1 MKRLI
6 FGSLFPFLSSLF
18 VLTLVACGDDTTS
31 SAGGGG
37 HGGSGGAPNC
47 SVEKT
52 AADDAAPP
60 PISTPRW
67 AFHPWISKDIST
79 GDDSRDYVQ
88 GFKDRDIP
96 VGVLVLDSP
105 WETSYNTFEP
115 NPSRYPEFGK
125 MVSDFRA
132 QGVRTVVWTTQMV
145 NTGSYDLE
153 PGGDLYE
160 GPSPDWDPM
169 QQCNWFVSDSHIYG
183 WWKGQGS
190 AVDFFNPDARVY
202 WHRMQDRVLDLGI
215 SGFKLDFG
223 ENYIDEIPIR
233 TADGDKTRQEYSE
246 EYYKDFYAYGS
257 AKVGHDEFVTMV
269 RPYDESYIFEGRFFA
284 RPEHAPVAWVGD
296 NRRDYVGMQDA
307 LDEIMRSAMAGYVVV
322 GSDLGGYLD
331 RDDKDLT
338 VKIPFDIGTFERW
351 TALSAMTPFMQ
362 LHSRSNLTPW
372 TTPTD
377 ADESTVTSRFWATLH
392 EQLVPFFDSIATQAY
407 AGSTVK
413 MIEPLGE
420 QADWPDD
427 YRYIL
432 GGAFFVVPVVDGTGV
447 RDIQFP
453 DDAAYFDLLDPA
465 GIAIPASTLQTSV
478 DVSDRTHIPVFIKD
492 GAIVPLEVTNDV
504 TPFGNAASTGART
517 LLVYPSTAS
526 SFEVVAEDDS
536 TELTVDAVRAGA
548 TTTLSLGAHDRTII
562 LRVRVDAAPTTV
574 MLGANALT
582 LAADR
587 ATFDDAASAFFV
599 DGGFVW
605 IRVPSGTAANLTI
618 D

>member
-6 FGSLFPFLSSLF
+6 LGSLLGLG
-18 VLTLVACGDDTTS
+18 LVACGDDTTTS
-31 SAGGGG
+31 GAGGGG
-37 HGGSGGAPNC
+37 HGGSGGSGGAPDC
-47 SVEKT
+47 GVEKT

-88 GFKDRDIP
+88 GFLDRDIP

-132 QGVRTVVWTTQMV
+132 LGVRTVVWTTQMV

-153 PGGDLYE
+153 PGGDLYD

-169 QQCNWFVSDSHIYG
+169 QRCNWFISDNHVYG

-223 ENYIDEIPIR
+223 ENYIDEIPMR

-284 RPEHAPVAWVGD
+284 RPENAPVAWVGD

-307 LDEIMRSAMAGYVVV
+307 LDEIMRSAVAGYVVV

-377 ADESTVTSRFWATLH
+377 ADESTVTYRFWATLH

-407 AGSTVK
+407 AGSSVK

-432 GGAFFVVPVVDGTGV
+432 GGAFFVVPVVDGSGV

-453 DDAAYFDLLDPA
+453 DDADYFDMLDPA
-465 GIAIPASTLQTSV
+465 GTAIPASTLQTSV
-478 DVSDRTHIPVFIKD
+478 DVSDRTHIPVFIRD

-504 TPFGNAASTGART
+504 TPFGNAASAGART
-517 LLVYPSTAS
+517 LLVYPSTTAS
-526 SFEVVAEDDS
+526 SFAVVAEDDS

-548 TTTLSLGAHDRTII
+548 MTTIGLGAHDRTVI
-562 LRVRVDAAPTTV
+562 LRVRVDAAPTSV
-574 MLGANALT
+574 KLGAATLT
-582 LAADR
+582 VAADR
-587 ATFDDAASAFFV
+587 ATFDAATSAFFV

-605 IRVPSGTAANLTI
+605 IRVPSGAAGALTI
-618 D
+618 E